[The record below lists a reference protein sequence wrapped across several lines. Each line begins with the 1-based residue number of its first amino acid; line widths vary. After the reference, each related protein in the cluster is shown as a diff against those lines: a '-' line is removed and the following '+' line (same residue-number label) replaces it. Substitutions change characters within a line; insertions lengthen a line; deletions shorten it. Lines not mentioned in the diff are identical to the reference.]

1 MEEHPVALKPKSA
14 SKKQS
19 SSKSDSVSGRSC
31 IIHFA
36 DTLETAITP
45 LKDQSFSKIK
55 NTAAKRLKL
64 SDAKDKLIEISSNIP
79 TEFDSSLHG
88 YHRRCYQLFILL
100 PKPSKRKATSSMYP
114 DDEAPSTSK
123 KSKRFSSASSTV
135 LFPPD
140 KCLFCDKDTMYVKR
154 ERHSLVTCMTIVAE
168 QSIKSAAVE
177 KDDEEILRK
186 VRGQDLRAREARYHN
201 HCRRNYTRNKT
212 RHLSHEDSESSQS
225 QAAHNAAFQFIK
237 SYIEK
242 HLLTGGNI
250 ERLSMIRERYLTYLL
265 DNHPNFYNKNYKM
278 YKLKDKLQKYFGTK
292 LSFWQT
298 QTKSKSELVYAAD
311 IEGEA
316 VEVAFEL
323 AASDERRLTESA
335 MIIRRH
341 IHECRLESEPMPWPP
356 SAAWLLSGERRPPEI
371 LLTFLISVITG
382 KPTKHASS
390 RSQRYALSLAEDLCY
405 TATNGEWIMPKHL
418 TLPMTVIHLTGNAEV
433 VTILNRYGHGQS
445 YSRTLEL
452 ETAM

>member
-19 SSKSDSVSGRSC
+19 NSKSDSGRSC
-31 IIHFA
+31 SIHFA
-36 DTLETAITP
+36 DTLETEITP
-45 LKDQSFSKIK
+45 LKEQSFSKIK

-64 SDAKDKLIEISSNIP
+64 SDAKDKLIEISSNIL
-79 TEFDSSLHG
+79 TEFDSLLHG
-88 YHRRCYQLFILL
+88 YHRRCYQLYILL
-100 PKPSKRKATSSMYP
+100 PKPSKRKATNSMCP

-123 KSKRFSSASSTV
+123 KSKRFSSASPTV
-135 LFPPD
+135 LFPSD

-168 QSIKSAAVE
+168 QSIKSAALE
-177 KDDEEILRK
+177 KGDEKILRK
-186 VRGQDLRAREARYHN
+186 VRGQDLRGREARYHN
-201 HCRRNYTRNKT
+201 HCHRNYTRNKT

-225 QAAHNAAFQFIK
+225 QAAHKAAFQFIR
-237 SYIEK
+237 SNIEK
-242 HLLTGGNI
+242 HILTGGNI

-265 DNHPNFYNKNYKM
+265 DNHPNFYNQNYKM

-298 QTKSKSELVYAAD
+298 QTKSKAVLVYAAD

-316 VEVAFEL
+316 VEAAFEL

-335 MIIRRH
+335 MNIRRH

-356 SAAWLLSGERRPPEI
+356 SAAWLLGERRPQEI
-371 LLTFLISVITG
+371 PLTFLISVITG
-382 KPTKHASS
+382 KPIKHATS
-390 RSQRYALSLAEDLCY
+390 RSQQYALSLAVSCRGSLLYCY
-405 TATNGEWIMPKHL
+405 KW
-418 TLPMTVIHLTGNAEV
+418 
-433 VTILNRYGHGQS
+433 
-445 YSRTLEL
+445 
-452 ETAM
+452 